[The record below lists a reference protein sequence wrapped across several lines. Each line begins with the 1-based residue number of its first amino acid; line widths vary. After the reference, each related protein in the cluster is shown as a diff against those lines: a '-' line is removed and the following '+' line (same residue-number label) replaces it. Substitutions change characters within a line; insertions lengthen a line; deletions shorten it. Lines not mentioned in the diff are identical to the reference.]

1 MPAVAQQNRSLR
13 SLLIGDAVAT
23 AGFVLISSV
32 FEEVSIKGHTVY
44 TVYAAVLHFDVQ
56 LPGTMPPA

>member
-1 MPAVAQQNRSLR
+1 M
-13 SLLIGDAVAT
+13 GDAVAT

-32 FEEVSIKGHTVY
+32 FEEVSTKGHTVY

-56 LPGTMPPA
+56 LPGTMLPA